1 MTDNILD
8 QLTISAEKS
17 SKTKGGVL
25 VTGPRV
31 TLNLP
36 AAPVRYL
43 YSGWQSWS
51 LTAWVDTDRPV
62 RPMRPS
68 SMHSLHTDPVYARE
82 TRPNGSWYG
91 AVELPDGQ
99 MLFLGALG
107 LESHVML
114 DGQSLVGWYE
124 TGNGEWLLASGN
136 ETEFMARYAELLGKR
151 LGKEYDASTSILR
164 QAQDLR
170 SAPYRVWC
178 SWYSL
183 YTEIYETQLLKI
195 LSDLGPFD
203 SAQGLPFDIF
213 QIDDGWQ
220 IGIGDWEPNAKFPSG
235 MDGLATRIKETGRKA
250 GLWLAPLLIVP
261 SASVYRKHRDWL
273 LHNENGKLVSAGFNW
288 GEQLYALDTTHP
300 AALDWLAALIKKVR
314 GWGYD
319 YAKLDFLY
327 AGALPGKRHVDMPR
341 ETAYRNGLKAI
352 RAALGEAYFLTCG
365 APILPSIGLCDGMRV
380 GPDVAETYTS
390 HRDDDL
396 LMNFAAPGVRNAL
409 RTTLNRLWLQPL
421 VNTDPDVV
429 YFRSQQNNLTP
440 EQKSLLQDMAQICNF
455 KATSDIPAWLTDSER
470 SALREFLESRPE
482 VRKTGRTAYQIGDHE
497 VDFDLHIG
505 MPSLPDA
512 FTNLQG
518 AVIGGLANVPALM
531 KVFDKSGKI
540 SLKKT
545 LKQNP
550 A

>member
-1 MTDNILD
+1 LTLNLLD
-8 QLTISAEKS
+8 KLTISAEKS
-17 SKTKGGVL
+17 QKTGKGKFL
-25 VTGPRV
+25 FGPRV
-31 TLNLP
+31 TINLP

-62 RPMRPS
+62 RPMRPRI
-68 SMHSLHTDPVYARE
+68 MHPMQTDPVDARE
-82 TRPNGSWYG
+82 TRPHGSWYG

-99 MLFLGALG
+99 VLFLGALG

-124 TGNGEWLLASGN
+124 TGNGDWLLATGDES
-136 ETEFMARYAELLGKR
+136 EFMARYAGLLGER
-151 LGKEYDASTSILR
+151 LGKGGVK
-164 QAQDLR
+164 
-170 SAPYRVWC
+170 APYRVWC

-203 SAQGLPFDIF
+203 SVQGLPFDVF

-235 MDGLATRIKETGRKA
+235 MDGLAARVKETGRKA
-250 GLWLAPLLIVP
+250 GLWLAPLLAVP
-261 SASVYRKHRDWL
+261 SSSVYREHRDWL
-273 LHNENGKLVSAGFNW
+273 LHDQNGKLVSAGFNW
-288 GEQLYALDTTHP
+288 SEQLYALDTTHP
-300 AALDWLAALIKKVR
+300 AALDWLAGLMKKVR
-314 GWGYD
+314 SWGYD

-327 AGALPGKRHVDMPR
+327 AGALPGKRAVDMPP
-341 ETAYRNGLKAI
+341 ETAYRNGLKVI
-352 RAALGEAYFLTCG
+352 RKALGDVYFLTCG
-365 APILPSIGLCDGMRV
+365 APILPSIGLCDGMRL

-421 VNTDPDVV
+421 VHTDPDVV
-429 YFRSQQNNLTP
+429 YFRSRQNNLTL
-440 EQKSLLQDMAQICNF
+440 EQKSLLQDLAQICNF
-455 KATSDIPAWLTDSER
+455 KASSDIPAWLTASER
-470 SALREFLESRPE
+470 SALCEFLESRPE
-482 VRKTGRTAYQIGDHE
+482 IRKIGLTAYQIGDHE
-497 VDFDLHIG
+497 VDFGLHIG
-505 MPSLPDA
+505 MPSLPDT
-512 FTNLQG
+512 FTNLHG
-518 AVIGGLANVPALM
+518 VIIGRLANEPVLM
-531 KVFDKSGKI
+531 KAFDKLGKVL
-540 SLKKT
+540 LKRM

-550 A
+550 V